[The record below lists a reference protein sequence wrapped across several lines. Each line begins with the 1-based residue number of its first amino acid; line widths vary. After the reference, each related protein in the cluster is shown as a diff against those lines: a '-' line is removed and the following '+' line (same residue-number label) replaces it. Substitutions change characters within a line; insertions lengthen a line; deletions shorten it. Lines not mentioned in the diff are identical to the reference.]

1 MSIVRTPY
9 YQRIMQ
15 KIGPISVIVGIIM
28 LLFGFRDKIFSADLI
43 NEKNSPYV
51 FMGALYIVLGIASW
65 VYKFIE
71 IGNLRGDYRGYDYDM
86 ISEKYQRKIDEIK
99 KELTDSILR
108 TENKDFD
115 PAVLDNIIKEKIT
128 FSLDYT
134 LKDYIETKYS
144 ANAIRNNQLK
154 QVEAQI
160 KDLQSG
166 VNIQIGKL
174 SRSGTINLI
183 IGLFTTL
190 VAIGVLVNLI
200 LNVKSIHFDTTKD
213 FLIYLTPRLS
223 LAIFIE
229 VFSFF
234 FLKLYKTNLEDV
246 KYFHNERTNID
257 SKIIA
262 LKTSLLVEK
271 DDILIEIIKSFSNV
285 ERNFILKKEETT
297 VNIERIKMDNEQ
309 EINLISKLS
318 DIIEKIK
325 K

>member
-1 MSIVRTPY
+1 MSIY
-9 YQRIMQ
+9 KKAYMKRIIKQ
-15 KIGPISVIVGIIM
+15 IGPFSILIGFVI
-28 LLFGFRDKIFSADLI
+28 LFLGFRDQIFTADFVS
-43 NEKNSPYV
+43 EKNLPYV
-51 FMGALYIVLGIASW
+51 LMGSFYLILGIALM
-65 VYKFIE
+65 VFKYIE
-71 IGNLRGDYRGYDYDM
+71 SGNLRENSKFEEIDVLNDR
-86 ISEKYQRKIDEIK
+86 YQRKIDELK
-99 KELTDSILR
+99 MELTDTLLKSESKSID
-108 TENKDFD
+108 TDE
-115 PAVLDNIIKEKIT
+115 LDKIIKEKIT

-134 LKDYIETKYS
+134 LKDYIETRYG
-144 ANAIRNNQLK
+144 AAAVRTNQLK
-154 QVEAQI
+154 QIDLQI

-200 LNVKSIHFDTTKD
+200 LNVQSIHFDTTKD
-213 FLIYLTPRLS
+213 FLLYLTPRLS

-262 LKTSLLVEK
+262 LKTSLLLDK

-285 ERNFILKKEETT
+285 ERNFILKKDETT
-297 VNIERIKMDNEQ
+297 VNIERIKMDNKQ
-309 EINLISKLS
+309 ELDMISKIT
-318 DIIEKIK
+318 DIIEKAK

>member
-1 MSIVRTPY
+1 
-9 YQRIMQ
+9 
-15 KIGPISVIVGIIM
+15 
-28 LLFGFRDKIFSADLI
+28 
-43 NEKNSPYV
+43 
-51 FMGALYIVLGIASW
+51 
-65 VYKFIE
+65 
-71 IGNLRGDYRGYDYDM
+71 
-86 ISEKYQRKIDEIK
+86 
-99 KELTDSILR
+99 
-108 TENKDFD
+108 
-115 PAVLDNIIKEKIT
+115 
-128 FSLDYT
+128 
-134 LKDYIETKYS
+134 
-144 ANAIRNNQLK
+144 
-154 QVEAQI
+154 
-160 KDLQSG
+160 
-166 VNIQIGKL
+166 
-174 SRSGTINLI
+174 
-183 IGLFTTL
+183 LFTTL